1 MAEKTT
7 IARPYA
13 EAVFEIARDQQEL
26 GPWSEMLAVIAHIV
40 ADERVGG
47 LIGNPRVQK
56 SQVAE
61 LVLGVA
67 GDKLNEAAGNLVKLL
82 ADNGRLAVLPEIA
95 ALFEGLRAEAESTVE
110 ARVIAAFTVSEAQ
123 QKQIAKAL
131 KQRLGREVKITCET
145 DEDLLGGAIIRAGDL
160 VIDGSVTGQLAKLGT
175 ALAR

>member
-13 EAVFEIARDQQEL
+13 EAIFALAKEKQEL
-26 GPWSEMLAVIAHIV
+26 VQWSEMLAVIAQVV
-40 ADERVGG
+40 ADDQVRG

-56 SQVAE
+56 SQLAE
-61 LVLGVA
+61 LVQGVA
-67 GDKLNEAAGNLVKLL
+67 GDKLNETGGNLVKLL
-82 ADNGRLAVLPEIA
+82 ADNGRLAVMPEIA

-110 ARVIAAFTVSEAQ
+110 AKVYAAFEISEAQ

-131 KQRLGREVKITCET
+131 KKRLGREVSLTCEK
-145 DEDLLGGAIIRAGDL
+145 DENLLGGAIIRAGDL

-175 ALAR
+175 SLAR